1 MGRVENQDSIVMQSI
16 KTVSDHDIF
25 DNTRAQAINRMK
37 DFVTSFAVYDE
48 SRKDKA
54 MCQTLVSL
62 KI

>member
-48 SRKDKA
+48 STKDKA